1 MNYLKDL
8 TNEELKACLLVD
20 MESLRDGGWVQHV
33 EGHCP
38 DDDSIDATVSVIEE
52 VFRRIDVYSNK
63 RKPHDRHALSN
74 KLITN
79 ALKRGD
85 IPRPQIDWQ
94 CDRGICEY
102 SDRINGQCQCYNED
116 LKRGDV

>member
-1 MNYLKDL
+1 MNYLKDM
-8 TNEELKACLLVD
+8 TNENLKECLLCD
-20 MESLRDGGWVQHV
+20 MEGLREGGWI
-33 EGHCP
+33 P

-85 IPRPQIDWQ
+85 IQ
-94 CDRGICEY
+94 
-102 SDRINGQCQCYNED
+102 
-116 LKRGDV
+116 

>member
-1 MNYLKDL
+1 MNYLKDM
-8 TNEELKACLLVD
+8 TNEQLKSCLLND
-20 MESLRDGGWVQHV
+20 MESLRDECRVV
-33 EGHCP
+33 EP
-38 DDDSIDATVSVIEE
+38 DDSIDATVSVIEE

-85 IPRPQIDWQ
+85 
-94 CDRGICEY
+94 
-102 SDRINGQCQCYNED
+102 
-116 LKRGDV
+116 V

>member
-1 MNYLKDL
+1 MTYLRHM
-8 TNEELKACLLVD
+8 TNEQLKACLLGD
-20 MESLRDGGWVQHV
+20 MESLRDGGWV
-33 EGHCP
+33 P

-52 VFRRIDVYSNK
+52 VFRRIDIYSNK

-85 IPRPQIDWQ
+85 IQ
-94 CDRGICEY
+94 
-102 SDRINGQCQCYNED
+102 
-116 LKRGDV
+116 

>member
-8 TNEELKACLLVD
+8 TNEELKYCLLND
-20 MESLRDGGWVQHV
+20 MESLRDECRVV
-33 EGHCP
+33 EP
-38 DDDSIDATVSVIEE
+38 DDSIDATVSVIEE

-85 IPRPQIDWQ
+85 IQ
-94 CDRGICEY
+94 
-102 SDRINGQCQCYNED
+102 
-116 LKRGDV
+116 

>member
-1 MNYLKDL
+1 MNYLKDM
-8 TNEELKACLLVD
+8 TNEELKDCLLND
-20 MESLRDGGWVQHV
+20 MESLRDECRVV
-33 EGHCP
+33 EP
-38 DDDSIDATVSVIEE
+38 DDSIDATVSVIEE

-85 IPRPQIDWQ
+85 I
-94 CDRGICEY
+94 
-102 SDRINGQCQCYNED
+102 
-116 LKRGDV
+116 K

>member
-8 TNEELKACLLVD
+8 TNEELKYCLLND
-20 MESLRDGGWVQHV
+20 MESLRDECRVV
-33 EGHCP
+33 EP
-38 DDDSIDATVSVIEE
+38 DDSIDATVSVIEE

-74 KLITN
+74 KLITD

-85 IPRPQIDWQ
+85 
-94 CDRGICEY
+94 
-102 SDRINGQCQCYNED
+102 
-116 LKRGDV
+116 V

>member
-8 TNEELKACLLVD
+8 TNEQLKACLLDD
-20 MESLRDGGWVQHV
+20 MESLRDGSWVV
-33 EGHCP
+33 TPYDG
-38 DDDSIDATVSVIEE
+38 DDSIDATVSVIEE

-85 IPRPQIDWQ
+85 I
-94 CDRGICEY
+94 
-102 SDRINGQCQCYNED
+102 
-116 LKRGDV
+116 K

>member
-8 TNEELKACLLVD
+8 TNEELKYCLLND
-20 MESLRDGGWVQHV
+20 MESLRDECRVV
-33 EGHCP
+33 EP
-38 DDDSIDATVSVIEE
+38 DDSIDATISVIEE

-85 IPRPQIDWQ
+85 IQ
-94 CDRGICEY
+94 
-102 SDRINGQCQCYNED
+102 
-116 LKRGDV
+116 

>member
-8 TNEELKACLLVD
+8 TNEQLKAALLDD
-20 MESLRDGGWVQHV
+20 MKSYR
-33 EGHCP
+33 EGSRVL
-38 DDDSIDATVSVIEE
+38 DDDNVDETASCIEE

-63 RKPHDRHALSN
+63 GLSGMRKPHDRHALSN

-85 IPRPQIDWQ
+85 I
-94 CDRGICEY
+94 
-102 SDRINGQCQCYNED
+102 
-116 LKRGDV
+116 

>member
-1 MNYLKDL
+1 MNYLKDM
-8 TNEELKACLLVD
+8 TNEELKDCLLND

-38 DDDSIDATVSVIEE
+38 DDDAIDATVSVIEE
-52 VFRRIDVYSNK
+52 VFKRIDVYSRKTMLPRSK
-63 RKPHDRHALSN
+63 RKPHDRHELSN

-85 IPRPQIDWQ
+85 I
-94 CDRGICEY
+94 
-102 SDRINGQCQCYNED
+102 
-116 LKRGDV
+116 K

>member
-1 MNYLKDL
+1 MNYLKDM
-8 TNEELKACLLVD
+8 TNEQLKACLLND
-20 MESLRDGGWVQHV
+20 MESLRDGSWVV
-33 EGHCP
+33 TPYDG
-38 DDDSIDATVSVIEE
+38 DDSIDGTVSVIEE

-85 IPRPQIDWQ
+85 I
-94 CDRGICEY
+94 
-102 SDRINGQCQCYNED
+102 
-116 LKRGDV
+116 K

>member
-8 TNEELKACLLVD
+8 TNEQLKACLLND
-20 MESLRDGGWVQHV
+20 MESLRDGAWV
-33 EGHCP
+33 P
-38 DDDSIDATVSVIEE
+38 DDDSVDATVSVVEE

-85 IPRPQIDWQ
+85 IQ
-94 CDRGICEY
+94 
-102 SDRINGQCQCYNED
+102 
-116 LKRGDV
+116 

>member
-1 MNYLKDL
+1 MYQTFNYLKDL
-8 TNEELKACLLVD
+8 TNEQLKSCLLND
-20 MESLRDGGWVQHV
+20 MESLRDECRVV
-33 EGHCP
+33 EP
-38 DDDSIDATVSVIEE
+38 DDSIDATVSVIEE

-85 IPRPQIDWQ
+85 
-94 CDRGICEY
+94 
-102 SDRINGQCQCYNED
+102 
-116 LKRGDV
+116 V

>member
-1 MNYLKDL
+1 MKYLRHM
-8 TNEELKACLLVD
+8 TNEQLKACLLND
-20 MESLRDGGWVQHV
+20 MESLRDECRVV
-33 EGHCP
+33 EP
-38 DDDSIDATVSVIEE
+38 DDSIDATISVIEE

-85 IPRPQIDWQ
+85 IQ
-94 CDRGICEY
+94 
-102 SDRINGQCQCYNED
+102 
-116 LKRGDV
+116 